1 MKKIALV
8 AALVG
13 ATFCAV
19 PAIAQEAQEVAV
31 SLDQPC
37 KTHYYSTSRDNW
49 FIQIGAGIQSPFVE
63 NYLPR
68 TDAKHKI
75 TAAYNLGFG
84 KWFSP
89 YLGWRI
95 SFLGGAMRW
104 DNGEIS
110 KAKNVNANLDFMWDM
125 FNSIGGVNPNRTF
138 SIVPFVGLGG
148 TYVWDIK
155 APASNIY
162 NENDVIKDESWTLP
176 VSAGLQLRFRLCK
189 YVDLF
194 FEGRAQF
201 YGDNFNGCAYGQPVD
216 VNISA
221 IGGLTFN
228 LGGSQFRTFNPCDY
242 TDYINSLNGQV
253 NDLRSALAATAAD
266 LAAAQAQL
274 PCPEVKEQQPVVTT
288 APLLASVRFKIGSA
302 VITSTEEVNVYNI
315 AEWLKANPEQKVVIA
330 GYADKKTGSADFN
343 KKLSEKRAQAVCD
356 MLVNEYGIA
365 SDRLTTKSFG
375 SDEQVYTGKGQN
387 DWNRIVI
394 FKAN

>member
-19 PAIAQEAQEVAV
+19 PASAQEAQEVAV

-63 NYLPR
+63 NYLPQ
-68 TDAKHKI
+68 TDAKHKL
-75 TAAYNLGFG
+75 TAVYNLGFG

-89 YLGWRI
+89 YLGWRL

-138 SIVPFVGLGG
+138 SIIPFVGLGG

-162 NENDVIKDESWTLP
+162 NENDAIKDESWTLP

-194 FEGRAQF
+194 FEAVRNSTATTSMV
-201 YGDNFNGCAYGQPVD
+201 ALM
-216 VNISA
+216 VNPSTLTSPLSA
-221 IGGLTFN
+221 
-228 LGGSQFRTFNPCDY
+228 
-242 TDYINSLNGQV
+242 
-253 NDLRSALAATAAD
+253 A
-266 LAAAQAQL
+266 
-274 PCPEVKEQQPVVTT
+274 
-288 APLLASVRFKIGSA
+288 
-302 VITSTEEVNVYNI
+302 
-315 AEWLKANPEQKVVIA
+315 
-330 GYADKKTGSADFN
+330 
-343 KKLSEKRAQAVCD
+343 
-356 MLVNEYGIA
+356 
-365 SDRLTTKSFG
+365 
-375 SDEQVYTGKGQN
+375 
-387 DWNRIVI
+387 
-394 FKAN
+394 